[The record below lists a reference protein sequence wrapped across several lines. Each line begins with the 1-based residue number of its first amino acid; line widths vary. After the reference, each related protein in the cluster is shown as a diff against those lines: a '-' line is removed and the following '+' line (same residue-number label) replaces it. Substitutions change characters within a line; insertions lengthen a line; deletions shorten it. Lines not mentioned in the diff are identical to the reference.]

1 MSAGE
6 PQAVDLA
13 RLIAMLAE
21 EVIAQTRGQARG
33 HRCACHAVADDCC
46 PARVQPMVDAG
57 AARIGVHASG
67 GAPQGVAGL
76 IDHTLLKADA
86 TREDIDTLCREAAE
100 FHFASV
106 CVNPAWV
113 SRCAALLRST
123 PVAVCTVVGF
133 PLGATTPDVK
143 AYETR
148 RVIFDGAREVDMV
161 INVGALK
168 SGDVRLVEKDIEV
181 VAAVCR
187 DAGAISKVI
196 IEAALLT
203 DEEKITACTLAK
215 AAGADFVKTSTG
227 FGPGGA
233 TAADVALMRRVVG
246 PDMGVKAA
254 GGVRDLAGLQ
264 AMVAAGATRV
274 GASAGVKIVREVAT
288 GKSEPATAGK
298 GY

>member
-1 MSAGE
+1 VATHD
-6 PQAVDLA
+6 PQSIDLA
-13 RLIAMLAE
+13 RLVAMLAE
-21 EVIAQTRGQARG
+21 EVIAQTQSRPRARA
-33 HRCACHAVADDCC
+33 CACHSVDEDCC
-46 PARVQPMVDAG
+46 PTRLQPIVDAG
-57 AARIGVHASG
+57 AARLGMHAIG
-67 GAPQGVAGL
+67 GALGSVSRL
-76 IDHTLLKADA
+76 IDHTLLKPDA
-86 TREDIDTLCREAAE
+86 TRAELEQLCREAAE
-100 FHFASV
+100 FHFATV

-113 SRCAALLRST
+113 SLCASRLRST

-143 AYETR
+143 QYETR

-168 SGDVRLVEKDIEV
+168 SGDLRLVEQDIAC
-181 VAAVCR
+181 VAGACR
-187 DAGAISKVI
+187 DAGVISKVI

-203 DEEKITACTLAK
+203 DDEKVTACTLAK

-233 TAADVALMRRVVG
+233 TVADVALMRRVVG

-264 AMVAAGATRV
+264 AMVAAGATRI
-274 GASAGVKIVREVAT
+274 GASAGVKIVREEKT
-288 GKSEPATAGK
+288 GKAEPGGK
-298 GY
+298 SGY